1 MILIQLYHFQLIM
14 TATIAVFR
22 MHTALTAYVCTRC
35 IKPGRIK
42 TAHAVMQV
50 NHNTGG
56 NSKID
61 ND

>member
-1 MILIQLYHFQLIM
+1 M